1 MPCMKYYIA
10 LLLFMSVPAHATESL
25 SVSVTL
31 RGLNLESPTDYAE
44 AVRRIRS
51 AALRMCNQFG
61 SSSRVDDRQTRADC
75 VQAAVDVAI
84 ARLPPPVVTRR

>member
-1 MPCMKYYIA
+1 MQYYIA
-10 LLLFMSVPAHATESL
+10 LLLLMSVSTHATESL

-31 RGLNLESPTDYAE
+31 RGLNLESPTDHAE

-61 SSSRVDDRQTRADC
+61 NSSRVDDRQTRADC
-75 VQAAVDVAI
+75 VRAAVDAAM
-84 ARLPPPVVTRR
+84 ARLQPPVVTSR